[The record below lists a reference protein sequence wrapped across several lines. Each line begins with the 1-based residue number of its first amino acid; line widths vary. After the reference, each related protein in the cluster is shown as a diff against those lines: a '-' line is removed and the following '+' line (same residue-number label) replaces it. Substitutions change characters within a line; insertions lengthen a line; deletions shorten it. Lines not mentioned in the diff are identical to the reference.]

1 VGQKGEWMKQQVI
14 VVGLGRFGS
23 AAARELNALG
33 HEVLAV
39 DADETVVN
47 DIAPHVTHAVQADAS
62 DEQALRAIGA
72 DQFDTAIV
80 AISSALE
87 ASIFATMALKRLGV
101 PTVITKAATPLH
113 GAILERIGADRV
125 VYPEREAGV
134 DVAHT
139 LTVPDVIDYIDF
151 GPGHGIAKIRVPRH
165 FVGRTLRELDLQARL
180 KVTPLALRHGSEVT
194 INPHRDQR
202 LEEGD
207 ELVLI
212 GLDEQLAKVSADI
225 K

>member
-1 VGQKGEWMKQQVI
+1 MKQQVI

-39 DADETVVN
+39 DASEEVINEV
-47 DIAPHVTHAVQADAS
+47 APDVTHAVQADAS

-72 DQFDTAIV
+72 DQFQTAIV

-101 PTVITKAATPLH
+101 PTVIAKAASPLH
-113 GAILERIGADRV
+113 GEILERIGADRV

-139 LTVPDVIDYIDF
+139 LAIPHVVDYIDLA
-151 GPGHGIAKIRVPRH
+151 PGHGIAKIDLPAT
-165 FVGRTLRELDLQARL
+165 FVGRTLRELDLATRL
-180 KVTPLALRHGSEVT
+180 KVTPIVLRRGNEVT

-202 LEEGD
+202 LQDGD
-207 ELVLI
+207 QLVLV
-212 GLDEQLAKVSADI
+212 GLDEKLAQLTGDAG
-225 K
+225 